1 MRGVSATQKVTGAN
15 AKTVPILAPA
25 LRMNLRD
32 ILAAIVAALA
42 LGLAFI
48 AIKFGV
54 REAPPLTLTALRF
67 VFAAFPA
74 VLFIKPPRVSPS
86 KVALYGLLI
95 GVGQFGLL
103 FLSIGMGMPVGLASL
118 VIQLQAFITIFLAW
132 AVLGERP
139 SAVQLIGAGI
149 AFLGIV
155 AIGATRLGGASFI
168 PFAMVVAAAFC
179 WGLGNLVG
187 KTAGRIDM
195 FAFTIWSSLVAPIPL
210 FALSLAFEG
219 GRTLPALTHPSWIL
233 AACVAGLAYGGT
245 IVGFGLWS
253 RLLAIHSAAKV
264 APFALLIPVV
274 GMIAGRVV
282 FDEPLGPFELMG
294 AVLVMAGL
302 VFNIFGDRL
311 LALRFIKSDQT
322 RA

>member
-1 MRGVSATQKVTGAN
+1 
-15 AKTVPILAPA
+15 
-25 LRMNLRD
+25 MNLRD
-32 ILAAIVAALA
+32 TLAAIVAALA

-54 REAPPLTLTALRF
+54 REAPPLALTALRF
-67 VFAAFPA
+67 LFAAFPA
-74 VLFIKPPRVSPS
+74 ILFVKLPRAAPAR
-86 KVALYGLLI
+86 VALYGLLI

-132 AVLGERP
+132 AVLGEKPRL
-139 SAVQLIGAGI
+139 VQSIGATI
-149 AFLGIV
+149 AFLGIL
-155 AIGATRLGGASFI
+155 AIGATRLGGASFV

-179 WGLGNLVG
+179 WAAGNLVG
-187 KTAGRIDM
+187 KGAGRIDM
-195 FAFTIWSSLVAPIPL
+195 FAFTIWSSLAAPIPL

-219 GRTLPALTHPSWIL
+219 GRALPALAHPSWIL

-245 IVGFGLWS
+245 IIGFGLWS
-253 RLLAIHSAAKV
+253 RLLAIHSAARV

-282 FDEPLGPFELMG
+282 FDEPLGPIEFLG
-294 AVLVMAGL
+294 ALLVMAGL

-311 LALRFIKSDQT
+311 LALRFTKSDQT

>member
-1 MRGVSATQKVTGAN
+1 MS
-15 AKTVPILAPA
+15 
-25 LRMNLRD
+25 LRD

-54 REAPPLTLTALRF
+54 AEAPPLLLTALRF
-67 VFAAFPA
+67 AFAAFPA
-74 VLFIKPPRVSPS
+74 ILFIKPPRASPAL
-86 KVALYGLLI
+86 VVLYGLLI

-103 FLSIGMGMPVGLASL
+103 FLSIGLGMPVGLASL
-118 VIQLQAFITIFLAW
+118 VIQLQAFITILLAW
-132 AVLGERP
+132 ALMGERP
-139 SAVQLIGAGI
+139 RAVQAIGAGI

-155 AIGATRLGGASFI
+155 AIGATRLGGASFA
-168 PFAMVVAAAFC
+168 PFAMVIGTAFC
-179 WGLGNLVG
+179 WAAGNMVG
-187 KTAGRIDM
+187 KMAGRIDM
-195 FAFTIWSSLVAPIPL
+195 FAFTIWSSLVAPVPL
-210 FALSLAFEG
+210 LALSLAFEG

-245 IVGFGLWS
+245 IIGFGLWS
-253 RLLAIHSAAKV
+253 RLLAHHSAAKV

-274 GMIAGRVV
+274 GMIAGRLV
-282 FDEPLGPFELMG
+282 FNEPLGPFELLG

-302 VFNIFGDRL
+302 VFNLFGDRL
-311 LALRFIKSDQT
+311 LALRFTKSDQT